1 MVTITDEKRNEIAN
15 SIVNL
20 LATENVNF
28 KDAKKMCYGVITKLE
43 ENSQVQLIKPIRIKK
58 KPEYE
63 VVYSDRIYGDFFDLD
78 DLTIKINNDTGEYE
92 VEIET
97 IYQFDDF
104 SGLQQYLT
112 TLKDNV
118 IHKLGLEGAVHNISF
133 NFDGIT
139 VDDYAGEE
147 LESYMYLRFE
157 NYIRECLFLYDCK
170 QLNDNCKKQKCT
182 MCMCEG

>member
-1 MVTITDEKRNEIAN
+1 M
-15 SIVNL
+15 
-20 LATENVNF
+20 
-28 KDAKKMCYGVITKLE
+28 
-43 ENSQVQLIKPIRIKK
+43 QLIKPIRIKK
-58 KPEYE
+58 KAEYE
-63 VVYSDRIYGDFFDLD
+63 VIYSDRVYGNFFDLD
-78 DLTIKINNDTGEYE
+78 DLTIKINNNTGEYE

-139 VDDYAGEE
+139 VDDYAGDPVRTALGNNRCRKR
-147 LESYMYLRFE
+147 LEKIIERKPC
-157 NYIRECLFLYDCK
+157 N
-170 QLNDNCKKQKCT
+170 
-182 MCMCEG
+182 